1 MDAAAG
7 TGRMIDSIQGIL
19 HTGLTETVLLAL
31 LILLLSLNEL
41 LIGVEGKFLKR
52 IRRLLQVAAVPLVL
66 VFAALAVARIAK
78 LV

>member
-1 MDAAAG
+1 
-7 TGRMIDSIQGIL
+7 MIDSIQGIL

-41 LIGVEGKFLKR
+41 LIGVEGKYLKR